1 MADERQFKGVYEMLK
16 TSYDFDQAILPAGS
30 LLKTNILLR
39 FRAEIAESP
48 RRNLNLSLVIDRS
61 GSMAGAPLHHALKAA
76 ESVVDQ
82 LEKDDILS
90 VVVYDDEVD
99 TVVSP
104 QAVTNKSALKNSIH
118 NVRAGGITNLSG
130 GWLKGCEH
138 VKTQLDPQKINRVL
152 LLTDGHANMGIQD
165 PNVLTATSGQKAEL
179 GVTTTTLGFG
189 QGFNEDLLIGMA
201 RAASGNFYFIQSIDD
216 ATEVFSIE
224 LDSLRAVV
232 GQNLNVT
239 LELADGV
246 SLVDTLSLA
255 KVSQNDAGKTAIA
268 LGELYE
274 GEDKLLGLSLLIS
287 SAQVG
292 ELPVMKL
299 HYSADVVQNDLIQSV
314 SDTVD
319 VFAKVGTVEE
329 AALASTSHIILELSR
344 LTIAKAKETAL
355 NLAEEGRHE
364 EAEQILRALVKDFRD
379 RGLNENFE
387 IAEEMDQLE
396 YFAGRIA
403 QKALGNAGRK
413 ELRDQSYQTMTRNR
427 SDLVGRGVTAGD
439 EVYAMPIVNEVGS
452 GVELHCIREGGKLR
466 IKVMSE
472 GYDSTKNIQFPRAI
486 RAEGARY
493 VVEGL
498 ELSSDGLSATRYAN
512 ANAKGDRTFYRVHGN
527 ITRLAQP
534 GEPDIFVA
542 HSQSRST
549 NTGKASKGL
558 ASAADLPATDTV
570 GESILVQCVK
580 DGSKLR
586 ARAVSDG
593 YEPDWNMRFPR
604 SVREEGML
612 YVVDEVKTA
621 PDGKSYIACGEIK
634 RFVQPTITN

>member
-1 MADERQFKGVYEMLK
+1 MIK
-16 TSYDFDQAILPAGS
+16 TSYEFDQSILPAGS
-30 LLKTNILLR
+30 SLKTNILLR
-39 FRAEIAESP
+39 FRVDIAESP

-82 LEKDDILS
+82 LEPDDILS

-99 TVVSP
+99 SVVPP
-104 QAVTNKSALKNSIH
+104 QPVTNKAALKNSIQK
-118 NVRAGGITNLSG
+118 VRAGGITNLSG

-138 VKTQLDPQKINRVL
+138 VKAQLDPQKINRVL

-165 PNVLTATSGQKAEL
+165 PKILTATSGQKAEE
-179 GVTTTTLGFG
+179 GIITTTLGFG

-201 RAASGNFYFIQSIDD
+201 RAATGNFYFIQSIDE

-232 GQNLNVT
+232 GQNLKVT

-255 KVSQNDAGKTAIA
+255 KVSQNNASQPVLT

-274 GEDKLLGLSLLIS
+274 GEDKLLGLSLAIA
-287 SAQVG
+287 SAKVG
-292 ELPVMKL
+292 DLPVMKL
-299 HYSADVVQNDLIQSV
+299 HYSADVVQDDVIQNISG
-314 SDTVD
+314 TAD
-319 VFAKVGTVEE
+319 VIAKIGTVEE
-329 AALASTSHIILELSR
+329 AAFASTSQIILELSR

-355 NLAEEGRHE
+355 SLAEHGKHQ
-364 EAEQILRALVKDFRD
+364 EAEEILRDLVKDLRD
-379 RGLNENFE
+379 KGLNENFE
-387 IAEEMDQLE
+387 IAEEIDQLE

-413 ELRDQSYQTMTRNR
+413 EMRDQTYQTMTRNR

-452 GVELHCIREGGKLR
+452 GVELHCVREGGKLR
-466 IKVMSE
+466 VKVVSD
-472 GYDSTKNIQFPRAI
+472 GYDSTKNVQFPRAI

-498 ELSSDGLSATRYAN
+498 EPSSDA
-512 ANAKGDRTFYRVHGN
+512 TFYRVRGD
-527 ITRLAQP
+527 ITRFAQP
-534 GEPDIFVA
+534 GQTDIFVA
-542 HSQSRST
+542 PRQSNFT
-549 NTGKASKGL
+549 NTGKASKGP
-558 ASAADLPATDTV
+558 ASAADLPSTDSV
-570 GESILVQCVK
+570 GDNILVQCVK

-586 ARAVSDG
+586 ARVVSDG

-634 RFVQPTITN
+634 RFVQGTSK

>member
-1 MADERQFKGVYEMLK
+1 MIK

-30 LLKTNILLR
+30 SLKTNILLR
-39 FRAEIAESP
+39 FRADIAESP

-61 GSMAGAPLHHALKAA
+61 GSMAGGSLHHALKAA

-82 LEKDDILS
+82 LEPDDILS

-99 TVVSP
+99 SVVPP
-104 QAVTNKSALKNSIH
+104 QPVTDKAALKNSIRK
-118 NVRAGGITNLSG
+118 VRAGGITNLSG

-138 VKTQLDPQKINRVL
+138 VKKQLDPQKINRVL

-165 PNVLTATSGQKAEL
+165 PKVLTATSGQKAEE
-179 GVTTTTLGFG
+179 GITTTTLGFD

-201 RAASGNFYFIQSIDD
+201 RAANGNFYFIQSIDE

-232 GQNLNVT
+232 GQNLKVT

-255 KVSQNDAGKTAIA
+255 KVSQNEAGLAVIT

-287 SAQVG
+287 SAQIG

-299 HYSADVVQNDLIQSV
+299 HYSADVVQDDLIQSV
-314 SDTVD
+314 SGTADII
-319 VFAKVGTVEE
+319 AKVGTVEE
-329 AALASTSHIILELSR
+329 AALASTSRIILELSR

-355 NLAEEGRHE
+355 DLAEHGRHQ
-364 EAEQILRALVKDFRD
+364 EAEQILRTVVQDLRD
-379 RGLNENFE
+379 KGLNENFE
-387 IAEEMDQLE
+387 IAEEIDQLE

-413 ELRDQSYQTMTRNR
+413 ELLDQTYQTMTRNR

-439 EVYAMPIVNEVGS
+439 EVYAMPVVNEVGS
-452 GVELHCIREGGKLR
+452 GVELYCVREGGKLR
-466 IKVMSE
+466 VKVMSE
-472 GYDSTKNIQFPRAI
+472 GYDSSKNVQFPRAI

-493 VVEGL
+493 VVEKL
-498 ELSSDGLSATRYAN
+498 ELSSDSS
-512 ANAKGDRTFYRVHGN
+512 FYRVNGN
-527 ITRLAQP
+527 ITRFAQP
-534 GEPDIFVA
+534 GEADIFVA
-542 HSQSRST
+542 HRQSRSAS
-549 NTGKASKGL
+549 TGKASKGP
-558 ASAADLPATDTV
+558 ASAADLPTTDTTKD
-570 GESILVQCVK
+570 GILVQCVK

-586 ARAVSDG
+586 ARVVSDG

-612 YVVDEVKTA
+612 YVVDEIKTA

>member
-1 MADERQFKGVYEMLK
+1 MIK
-16 TSYDFDQAILPAGS
+16 TSYEFDQSILPAGS
-30 LLKTNILLR
+30 SLKTNILLR
-39 FRAEIAESP
+39 FRAEVAESP

-82 LEKDDILS
+82 LEPDDILS

-99 TVVSP
+99 SVVPP
-104 QAVTNKSALKNSIH
+104 QAVTNKGALKNSIRK
-118 NVRAGGITNLSG
+118 VKAGGITNLSG

-138 VKTQLDPQKINRVL
+138 VKTRLDPQKINRVL
-152 LLTDGHANMGIQD
+152 LLTDGHANMGIQG
-165 PNVLTATSGQKAEL
+165 PKTLTATSGQKAEE
-179 GVTTTTLGFG
+179 GITTTTLGFA

-201 RAASGNFYFIQSIDD
+201 RAATGNFYFIQSIDE

-232 GQNLNVT
+232 GQNLKVT

-255 KVSQNDAGKTAIA
+255 KVSQNDASQAILA

-274 GEDKLLGLSLLIS
+274 GEDKLLGLSLEIS

-299 HYSADVVQNDLIQSV
+299 HYSADVVQDGLIQSV
-314 SDTVD
+314 SGTADII
-319 VFAKVGTVEE
+319 AKVGTVEE
-329 AALASTSHIILELSR
+329 AAFASTSHIILELSR

-355 NLAEEGRHE
+355 DLAEHGRHQ
-364 EAEQILRALVKDFRD
+364 EAEQTLRALVQNLRAK
-379 RGLNENFE
+379 GLNENFE
-387 IAEEMDQLE
+387 IAEEIDQLE

-413 ELRDQSYQTMTRNR
+413 EMRDQTYQTMTRNR
-427 SDLVGRGVTAGD
+427 SDLVGRGVTTGND
-439 EVYAMPIVNEVGS
+439 VYAMPVVNEVGS
-452 GVELHCIREGGKLR
+452 GVELYCVREGGKLR
-466 IKVMSE
+466 VKVMSQS
-472 GYDSTKNIQFPRAI
+472 YDSTKNVQFPRAI

-498 ELSSDGLSATRYAN
+498 ELSSE
-512 ANAKGDRTFYRVHGN
+512 RTFYRVRGG
-527 ITRLAQP
+527 ITRFAQP
-534 GEPDIFVA
+534 GAADIFVA
-542 HSQSRST
+542 PRQSNIA
-549 NTGKASKGL
+549 NTGKASKAP
-558 ASAADLPATDTV
+558 ASAADLPTTDTV
-570 GESILVQCVK
+570 KDAVLVQCVK

-586 ARAVSDG
+586 ARVVSDG

-612 YVVDEVKTA
+612 YVVDEIKTA

-634 RFVQPTITN
+634 RFIQPNTTN

>member
-1 MADERQFKGVYEMLK
+1 MIK
-16 TSYDFDQAILPAGS
+16 TSYEFDQSILPAGS
-30 LLKTNILLR
+30 SLKTNILLR
-39 FRAEIAESP
+39 FRADIAESP

-82 LEKDDILS
+82 LEPDDILS
-90 VVVYDDEVD
+90 VVVYDDEID
-99 TVVSP
+99 SVVPP
-104 QAVTNKSALKNSIH
+104 QAVTNKATLKNSIRK
-118 NVRAGGITNLSG
+118 VRAGGITNLSG

-138 VKTQLDPQKINRVL
+138 VKMRLDPQKINRVL

-165 PNVLTATSGQKAEL
+165 PKVLTATSAQKAEE
-179 GVTTTTLGFG
+179 GITTTTLGFA

-201 RAASGNFYFIQSIDD
+201 RAATGNFYFIQSIDD
-216 ATEVFSIE
+216 ASEVFSIE

-232 GQNLNVT
+232 GQNLKVT

-246 SLVDTLSLA
+246 SLADTLSLA
-255 KVSQNDAGKTAIA
+255 KVSQNDAGQAVIT

-274 GEDKLLGLSLLIS
+274 GEDKLLGLSFAIS

-314 SDTVD
+314 SGTAD
-319 VFAKVGTVEE
+319 VIAKVGTVEE
-329 AALASTSHIILELSR
+329 AAFASTSNIILEISR

-355 NLAEEGRHE
+355 DLAEHGKHQQAE
-364 EAEQILRALVKDFRD
+364 EILRTVVKDLRD
-379 RGLNENFE
+379 KGLNENFE
-387 IAEEMDQLE
+387 IAEEIDQLE

-413 ELRDQSYQTMTRNR
+413 ELRDQSYQTMNRNR
-427 SDLVGRGVTAGD
+427 NDLVGRGVTAGD
-439 EVYAMPIVNEVGS
+439 EVYAMPVVNEVGS
-452 GVELHCIREGGKLR
+452 GVELHCVREGGKLR
-466 IKVMSE
+466 VKVISE
-472 GYDSTKNIQFPRAI
+472 GYDSTKNIQFPRSI

-493 VVEGL
+493 VVEEL
-498 ELSSDGLSATRYAN
+498 ELSSEG
-512 ANAKGDRTFYRVHGN
+512 TFYRVRGN
-527 ITRLAQP
+527 ITRFAQP
-534 GEPDIFVA
+534 GATDIFIAPRQSNVA
-542 HSQSRST
+542 Y
-549 NTGKASKGL
+549 TGKASKGP
-558 ASAADLPATDTV
+558 ASAADLPTTDTV
-570 GESILVQCVK
+570 NDAILVQCVK

-586 ARAVSDG
+586 ARVVSDG

-634 RFVQPTITN
+634 RFVQPTITVSP

>member
-1 MADERQFKGVYEMLK
+1 MIK
-16 TSYDFDQAILPAGS
+16 TSYEFDQSILAAGS
-30 LLKTNILLR
+30 SLKTNILLR
-39 FRAEIAESP
+39 FRADIAKSP

-76 ESVVDQ
+76 ESVVDR
-82 LEKDDILS
+82 LEPDDILS

-99 TVVSP
+99 SVVPP
-104 QAVTNKSALKNSIH
+104 QAVTNKATLKNSIRK
-118 NVRAGGITNLSG
+118 VRAGGITNLSG

-138 VKTQLDPQKINRVL
+138 VKTRLDPQKINRVL

-165 PNVLTATSGQKAEL
+165 PKILTATAGQKAEE
-179 GVTTTTLGFG
+179 GIITTTLGFA

-201 RAASGNFYFIQSIDD
+201 RAATGNFYFIQSIDE

-232 GQNLNVT
+232 GQNLKVT

-255 KVSQNDAGKTAIA
+255 KVSQNDAGQAVIT

-274 GEDKLLGLSLLIS
+274 GEDKLLGLSLGIS

-292 ELPVMKL
+292 DLPVMKL
-299 HYSADVVQNDLIQSV
+299 HYSADVVQDDRIQSV
-314 SDTVD
+314 SGTVD
-319 VFAKVGTVEE
+319 IVAKVGTVEE
-329 AALASTSHIILELSR
+329 AAFAATSHIILELSR
-344 LTIAKAKETAL
+344 LTIAKAKETGL
-355 NLAEEGRHE
+355 NLAEQGKHQ
-364 EAEQILRALVKDFRD
+364 EAEQTLRSLVKDLRD
-379 RGLNENFE
+379 KGLNENFE
-387 IAEEMDQLE
+387 IAEEIDQLE
-396 YFAGRIA
+396 YFASRIA

-413 ELRDQSYQTMTRNR
+413 EMRDQTYQTMTRNR
-427 SDLVGRGVTAGD
+427 SDLVGRGVTTGD
-439 EVYAMPIVNEVGS
+439 EVYAMTIVNEIGS
-452 GVELHCIREGGKLR
+452 GIELYCVREGGKLR
-466 IKVMSE
+466 VKVMSE

-498 ELSSDGLSATRYAN
+498 ELSSE
-512 ANAKGDRTFYRVHGN
+512 RTFYRVRGKIN
-527 ITRLAQP
+527 RFAQP
-534 GEPDIFVA
+534 GETDIFVA
-542 HSQSRST
+542 PRQSYPT
-549 NTGKASKGL
+549 NTGKASKGP
-558 ASAADLPATDTV
+558 ASAADLPTTDSV
-570 GESILVQCVK
+570 GDSILVQCVK

-586 ARAVSDG
+586 ARVVSDG

-634 RFVQPTITN
+634 RFVQPTTN

>member
-1 MADERQFKGVYEMLK
+1 MIK
-16 TSYDFDQAILPAGS
+16 TSYEFDQSILPAGAS
-30 LLKTNILLR
+30 LKTNILLR

-48 RRNLNLSLVIDRS
+48 RRKLNLSLVIDRS

-82 LEKDDILS
+82 LEPDDILS

-99 TVVSP
+99 SVVPP
-104 QAVTNKSALKNSIH
+104 QTVTNKAALKNSIRK
-118 NVRAGGITNLSG
+118 VRAGGITNLSG

-138 VKTQLDPQKINRVL
+138 VKTRLDPQKINRVL

-165 PNVLTATSGQKAEL
+165 PKILTATSGQKAEE
-179 GVTTTTLGFG
+179 GIITTTLGFA

-201 RAASGNFYFIQSIDD
+201 RAATGNFYFIQSIDE

-232 GQNLNVT
+232 GQNLKVT

-255 KVSQNDAGKTAIA
+255 KVSQNEAGQAVLT

-274 GEDKLLGLSLLIS
+274 GEDKLLGLSLVIS
-287 SAQVG
+287 SAQIG

-299 HYSADVVQNDLIQSV
+299 HYSADVVQDDLIQSV
-314 SDTVD
+314 SGTVD
-319 VFAKVGTVEE
+319 IVTKVGTVEE
-329 AALASTSHIILELSR
+329 AAFASTSQIILELSR
-344 LTIAKAKETAL
+344 LTIAKAKETGL
-355 NLAEEGRHE
+355 NLAEHGKHQ
-364 EAEQILRALVKDFRD
+364 EAEQTLRALVKNLRD
-379 RGLNENFE
+379 KGLNENFE
-387 IAEEMDQLE
+387 IAEEIDQLE

-413 ELRDQSYQTMTRNR
+413 EMRDQSYQTMTRNR

-439 EVYAMPIVNEVGS
+439 EVYTIPIVNEVGS
-452 GVELHCIREGGKLR
+452 GVELYCVRERGKLR

-472 GYDSTKNIQFPRAI
+472 VYDSTKNIQFPRAI

-498 ELSSDGLSATRYAN
+498 ELSSE
-512 ANAKGDRTFYRVHGN
+512 RTFYRVRGN
-527 ITRLAQP
+527 ITRFAQP
-534 GEPDIFVA
+534 GKADIFVA
-542 HSQSRST
+542 PRQSNLT
-549 NTGKASKGL
+549 NTGKASKGP
-558 ASAADLPATDTV
+558 ASAADLTTTDTV
-570 GESILVQCVK
+570 GDSILVQCVK

-586 ARAVSDG
+586 ARVVSDG

-604 SVREEGML
+604 SVREEGTL
-612 YVVDEVKTA
+612 YVVDEVKTV

-634 RFVQPTITN
+634 RFVQPNSTN

>member
-1 MADERQFKGVYEMLK
+1 MIK
-16 TSYDFDQAILPAGS
+16 TSYEFDQSILPAGS
-30 LLKTNILLR
+30 SLKTNILLR

-82 LEKDDILS
+82 LEPDDILS

-99 TVVSP
+99 SVVPP
-104 QAVTNKSALKNSIH
+104 QPVTNKSALKNSIH
-118 NVRAGGITNLSG
+118 KVRAGGITNLSG

-138 VKTQLDPQKINRVL
+138 VKTRLDPQKINRVL

-165 PNVLTATSGQKAEL
+165 PKVLTATSGQKAEE
-179 GVTTTTLGFG
+179 GITTTTLGFA

-201 RAASGNFYFIQSIDD
+201 RAATGNFYFIQSIDE
-216 ATEVFSIE
+216 ATEVFGIE

-232 GQNLNVT
+232 GQNLKVT

-255 KVSQNDAGKTAIA
+255 KVTQNDAAQAVLT

-274 GEDKLLGLSLLIS
+274 GEDKLLGLSLMIS

-299 HYSADVVQNDLIQSV
+299 HYSADVVQDDLIQSV
-314 SDTVD
+314 SGTVD
-319 VFAKVGTVEE
+319 IVAKVGTVEE
-329 AALASTSHIILELSR
+329 AAFASTSHIILELSR
-344 LTIAKAKETAL
+344 LTIAKVKETAL
-355 NLAEEGRHE
+355 NLAEHNRHQ
-364 EAEQILRALVKDFRD
+364 EAEETLRALVKDLRD
-379 RGLNENFE
+379 KGLNENFE
-387 IAEEMDQLE
+387 IAEEIDQLE

-413 ELRDQSYQTMTRNR
+413 EMRDQTYQTMTRNR

-439 EVYAMPIVNEVGS
+439 DVYAMPIVNEVGS
-452 GVELHCIREGGKLR
+452 GVQLCCVREGGKLR
-466 IKVMSE
+466 VKVISE
-472 GYDSTKNIQFPRAI
+472 GYDSTKNVQFRRAI

-498 ELSSDGLSATRYAN
+498 ELSSD
-512 ANAKGDRTFYRVHGN
+512 RTFYRVHGN
-527 ITRLAQP
+527 ITRFAQP
-534 GEPDIFVA
+534 GEADIFVA
-542 HSQSRST
+542 PRQSNLT
-549 NTGKASKGL
+549 NTGKASKGP
-558 ASAADLPATDTV
+558 ASATDLPTTDSV
-570 GESILVQCVK
+570 GDSILVQCVK

-586 ARAVSDG
+586 ARVVSDG

-612 YVVDEVKTA
+612 YLVDEVKTA

-634 RFVQPTITN
+634 RFVQPTITVSS

>member
-1 MADERQFKGVYEMLK
+1 MLK
-16 TSYDFDQAILPAGS
+16 ISYNFDQAVLPAGS
-30 LLKTNILLR
+30 SLKTNILLR
-39 FRAEIAESP
+39 FRADIAESP

-61 GSMAGAPLHHALKAA
+61 GSMAGAPLHHALRAA
-76 ESVVDQ
+76 ESVVEQ
-82 LEKDDILS
+82 LEADDIFS

-99 TVVSP
+99 TVITP
-104 QAVTNKSALKNSIH
+104 QSVTNKATLKNSI
-118 NVRAGGITNLSG
+118 NKVRAGGITNLSG

-165 PNVLTATSGQKAEL
+165 PKILTATSAQKAEE
-179 GVTTTTLGFG
+179 GIATTTLGFD

-201 RAASGNFYFIQSIDD
+201 RAANGNFYFIQSIDE

-246 SLVDTLSLA
+246 SLIDTLSLA
-255 KVSQNDAGKTAIA
+255 KVSQNKAGQTVIT

-274 GEDKLLGLSLLIS
+274 GEDKLLGLSLEIP

-299 HYSADVVQNDLIQSV
+299 HYSADVVQNDVIQSV
-314 SDTVD
+314 SGTAD
-319 VFAKVGTVEE
+319 VVAKVGTVEE
-329 AALASTSHIILELSR
+329 AALASSSHIILELSR
-344 LTIAKAKETAL
+344 LTIAKAKEIAL
-355 NLAEEGRHE
+355 ELAEHGRHQ
-364 EAEQILRALVKDFRD
+364 EAEQILQALVKDLRAQ
-379 RGLNENFE
+379 GLNENFE
-387 IAEEMDQLE
+387 IAEEIDQLE

-427 SDLVGRGVTAGD
+427 SDLAGRGVTAGD
-439 EVYAMPIVNEVGS
+439 EVYAMPVVNEVGS

-466 IKVMSE
+466 IKVISD
-472 GYDSTKNIQFPRAI
+472 GYDSTKNVQFPRAI

-498 ELSSDGLSATRYAN
+498 EVSSDGS
-512 ANAKGDRTFYRVHGN
+512 FYRVRGN
-527 ITRLAQP
+527 ITRLARP
-534 GEPDIFVA
+534 GEADIFVA
-542 HSQSRST
+542 HRQSRST
-549 NTGKASKGL
+549 STGKASKGP
-558 ASAADLPATDTV
+558 ASAADLPTTDNTKD
-570 GESILVQCVK
+570 GILVQCVK

-586 ARAVSDG
+586 ARVVSDG

-612 YVVDEVKTA
+612 YVVDEIKTA

>member
-1 MADERQFKGVYEMLK
+1 MIK

-30 LLKTNILLR
+30 SLKTNILLR
-39 FRAEIAESP
+39 FRADIAESP

-61 GSMAGAPLHHALKAA
+61 GSMAGGPLHHALKAA

-82 LEKDDILS
+82 LEPNDILS

-99 TVVSP
+99 SVVPP
-104 QAVTNKSALKNSIH
+104 QPVTDKAALKNSIRK
-118 NVRAGGITNLSG
+118 VRAGGITNLSG

-165 PNVLTATSGQKAEL
+165 PKILTATSGQKAEE
-179 GVTTTTLGFG
+179 GITTTTLGFA

-201 RAASGNFYFIQSIDD
+201 RAASGNFYFIQSIDE

-232 GQNLNVT
+232 GQNLKVT

-246 SLVDTLSLA
+246 SLVDTLSFA
-255 KVSQNDAGKTAIA
+255 KVSQNEAGLAVIT

-292 ELPVMKL
+292 ELPVMRL
-299 HYSADVVQNDLIQSV
+299 HYSADVVQDDLIQSV
-314 SDTVD
+314 SGTADIV
-319 VFAKVGTVEE
+319 AKVGTVEE
-329 AALASTSHIILELSR
+329 AALASTSRIILELSR

-355 NLAEEGRHE
+355 DLAEHGKHQ
-364 EAEQILRALVKDFRD
+364 EAEQILRALVQELRD
-379 RGLNENFE
+379 KGLNENFE
-387 IAEEMDQLE
+387 IAEEIDQLE

-413 ELRDQSYQTMTRNR
+413 ELRDQTYQTMTRNR
-427 SDLVGRGVTAGD
+427 SDLVARGVTAGD
-439 EVYAMPIVNEVGS
+439 EVYAMPVVNEVGS
-452 GVELHCIREGGKLR
+452 GVELYCVREGGKLR
-466 IKVMSE
+466 VKVMSE
-472 GYDSTKNIQFPRAI
+472 GYDSTKNVQFPRAI

-498 ELSSDGLSATRYAN
+498 ELSSDG
-512 ANAKGDRTFYRVHGN
+512 TFYRVNGN
-527 ITRLAQP
+527 ITRFAQP
-534 GEPDIFVA
+534 GEADIFVA
-542 HSQSRST
+542 HRQSRSAS
-549 NTGKASKGL
+549 TGKASKGP
-558 ASAADLPATDTV
+558 ASAADLPTTDTTKD
-570 GESILVQCVK
+570 GILVQCVK

-586 ARAVSDG
+586 ARVVSDG

-612 YVVDEVKTA
+612 YVVDEIKTA

-634 RFVQPTITN
+634 RFVQPTISS

>member
-1 MADERQFKGVYEMLK
+1 MLK

-30 LLKTNILLR
+30 SLKTNILLR
-39 FRAEIAESP
+39 FRADIAESA

-61 GSMAGAPLHHALKAA
+61 GSMAGAPLHHALRAA

-82 LEKDDILS
+82 LEPDDILS

-99 TVVSP
+99 TVITP
-104 QAVTNKSALKNSIH
+104 QAVTNKAALKNSI
-118 NVRAGGITNLSG
+118 NKVRAGGITNLSG

-138 VKTQLDPQKINRVL
+138 VKNQLNPQKINRVL

-165 PNVLTATSGQKAEL
+165 PKILTATSGQKAEE
-179 GVTTTTLGFG
+179 GITTTTLGFD

-201 RAASGNFYFIQSIDD
+201 RAANGNFYFIQSVDE

-224 LDSLRAVV
+224 LDSLRAVI
-232 GQNLNVT
+232 GQNLKVT
-239 LELADGV
+239 VELADGV

-255 KVSQNDAGKTAIA
+255 KVSHDAGQTVIT

-274 GEDKLLGLSLLIS
+274 GEDKLLGLSLEIS
-287 SAQVG
+287 SAQLG

-299 HYSADVVQNDLIQSV
+299 HYSADVVQNDVIQSV
-314 SDTVD
+314 SGTADIV
-319 VFAKVGTVEE
+319 AKVGTVEE
-329 AALASTSHIILELSR
+329 AALASSSHIILELSR

-355 NLAEEGRHE
+355 NLAEHGRHE
-364 EAEQILRALVKDFRD
+364 EAEQILRALVKDLRD
-379 RGLNENFE
+379 KGLNENFE
-387 IAEEMDQLE
+387 IAEEIDQLE

-413 ELRDQSYQTMTRNR
+413 ELRDQSFQTMTRNR
-427 SDLVGRGVTAGD
+427 SDLVARGVTAGD
-439 EVYAMPIVNEVGS
+439 EVYGMPVVNEVGS
-452 GVELHCIREGGKLR
+452 GVELHCVREGGKLR
-466 IKVMSE
+466 IKVISD
-472 GYDSTKNIQFPRAI
+472 GYDSTKNVQFPRSI

-493 VVEGL
+493 VVETL
-498 ELSSDGLSATRYAN
+498 ELSSDG
-512 ANAKGDRTFYRVHGN
+512 TFYRVGGK
-527 ITRLAQP
+527 ITRLARP
-534 GEPDIFVA
+534 GESDIFVA
-542 HSQSRST
+542 PRQSRSAS
-549 NTGKASKGL
+549 TGKASKGP
-558 ASAADLPATDTV
+558 ASAADLPTTDTV
-570 GESILVQCVK
+570 KDGVLVQCVK

-586 ARAVSDG
+586 ARVVSDG
-593 YEPDWNMRFPR
+593 YEPNWNMRFPR

-612 YVVDEVKTA
+612 YVVDEIKTA

>member
-1 MADERQFKGVYEMLK
+1 MIK
-16 TSYDFDQAILPAGS
+16 TSYEFDQSILPAGS
-30 LLKTNILLR
+30 SLKTNILLR
-39 FRAEIAESP
+39 FRVDIAESP
-48 RRNLNLSLVIDRS
+48 RRHLNLSLVIDRS

-82 LEKDDILS
+82 LESDDILS

-99 TVVSP
+99 SVVPP
-104 QAVTNKSALKNSIH
+104 QAVTNKTALKNSIRK
-118 NVRAGGITNLSG
+118 VRAAGITNLSG

-138 VKTQLDPQKINRVL
+138 VKTRLDPQKINRVL

-165 PNVLTATSGQKAEL
+165 PKILTATSGQKAEE
-179 GVTTTTLGFG
+179 GIITTTLGFA

-201 RAASGNFYFIQSIDD
+201 RAATGNFYFIQSIDE

-232 GQNLNVT
+232 GQNLKVT

-255 KVSQNDAGKTAIA
+255 KLSQNDASQAVLT

-274 GEDKLLGLSLLIS
+274 GEDKLLGLSLVIS
-287 SAQVG
+287 SAQIG

-299 HYSADVVQNDLIQSV
+299 HYSADVVQDDVIQSV
-314 SDTVD
+314 SGTVD
-319 VFAKVGTVEE
+319 IVAKVGTVEE
-329 AALASTSHIILELSR
+329 AAFASTSQIILELSR
-344 LTIAKAKETAL
+344 LTIAKAKETGL
-355 NLAEEGRHE
+355 NLAEHGKHQ
-364 EAEQILRALVKDFRD
+364 EAEETLRMLVKDLRD
-379 RGLNENFE
+379 KGLSENFE
-387 IAEEMDQLE
+387 IAEEIDQLE

-413 ELRDQSYQTMTRNR
+413 EMRDQSYQTMTRNR

-439 EVYAMPIVNEVGS
+439 EVYAIPIVNQVGS
-452 GVELHCIREGGKLR
+452 GVELYCVREGGKLR
-466 IKVMSE
+466 VKIISE

-486 RAEGARY
+486 RAEGTRY

-498 ELSSDGLSATRYAN
+498 ELSSDG
-512 ANAKGDRTFYRVHGN
+512 TFYRVRAK
-527 ITRLAQP
+527 ITRLTQP
-534 GEPDIFVA
+534 GEADIFVA
-542 HSQSRST
+542 SRQSNLT
-549 NTGKASKGL
+549 NTGKASKGP
-558 ASAADLPATDTV
+558 ASAADLTTTDSV
-570 GESILVQCVK
+570 GDSILVQCVK

-586 ARAVSDG
+586 ARVVSDG

-612 YVVDEVKTA
+612 YLVDEVKTA

-634 RFVQPTITN
+634 RFVQPTSSN

>member
-1 MADERQFKGVYEMLK
+1 MIK
-16 TSYDFDQAILPAGS
+16 TSYEFDQSILPAGS
-30 LLKTNILLR
+30 SLKTNILLR
-39 FRAEIAESP
+39 FRVDIAESP

-82 LEKDDILS
+82 LEPNDILS

-99 TVVSP
+99 SVVPP
-104 QAVTNKSALKNSIH
+104 QAVTNKAALKNSIH
-118 NVRAGGITNLSG
+118 KVRAGGITNLSG

-165 PNVLTATSGQKAEL
+165 PKILTATSGQKAEE
-179 GVTTTTLGFG
+179 GIITTTLGFA
-189 QGFNEDLLIGMA
+189 QGFNEDLLIGIA
-201 RAASGNFYFIQSIDD
+201 RAATGNFYFIQSIDE

-232 GQNLNVT
+232 GQNLKVT

-255 KVSQNDAGKTAIA
+255 KVSQNDAGQAVLT

-274 GEDKLLGLSLLIS
+274 GEDKLLGLSLAIA

-292 ELPVMKL
+292 DLPVMKL
-299 HYSADVVQNDLIQSV
+299 HYSADVVQNDVIQNISA
-314 SDTVD
+314 TAD
-319 VFAKVGTVEE
+319 VIAKIGTVEE
-329 AALASTSHIILELSR
+329 AAFASTSQIILELSR

-355 NLAEEGRHE
+355 SLAEHGKHQ
-364 EAEQILRALVKDFRD
+364 EAEETLRALVKDLRD
-379 RGLNENFE
+379 KGLNENFE
-387 IAEEMDQLE
+387 IAEEIDQLE

-413 ELRDQSYQTMTRNR
+413 EMRDQTYQTMTRNR

-452 GVELHCIREGGKLR
+452 GVELHCVREGGKLR
-466 IKVMSE
+466 VKVVSA
-472 GYDSTKNIQFPRAI
+472 GYDSTKNVQFPRAI

-498 ELSSDGLSATRYAN
+498 ELSSDA
-512 ANAKGDRTFYRVHGN
+512 TFYRVRGN
-527 ITRLAQP
+527 ITRFAQP
-534 GEPDIFVA
+534 GETDIFITPR
-542 HSQSRST
+542 QSNFT
-549 NTGKASKGL
+549 NTGKASKGP
-558 ASAADLPATDTV
+558 ASAADLPSTDSV
-570 GESILVQCVK
+570 GDSILVQCVK

-586 ARAVSDG
+586 ARVVSDG

-634 RFVQPTITN
+634 RFVQPIPNPQSLKDAK

>member
-1 MADERQFKGVYEMLK
+1 MIK
-16 TSYDFDQAILPAGS
+16 TSYEFDQSILPAGS
-30 LLKTNILLR
+30 SLKTNILLR

-48 RRNLNLSLVIDRS
+48 RRHLNLSLVIDRS

-82 LEKDDILS
+82 LEPDDIFS

-99 TVVSP
+99 SVVAP
-104 QAVTNKSALKNSIH
+104 QAVTNKAALKNSIRK
-118 NVRAGGITNLSG
+118 VRAGGITNLSG
-130 GWLKGCEH
+130 GWLKGCEY
-138 VKTQLDPQKINRVL
+138 VKTRLDLQKINRVL

-165 PNVLTATSGQKAEL
+165 PKILTATSGQKAEE
-179 GVTTTTLGFG
+179 GIITTTLGFA

-201 RAASGNFYFIQSIDD
+201 RAATGNFYFIQSIDE

-232 GQNLNVT
+232 GQNLKVT

-255 KVSQNDAGKTAIA
+255 KVSQNDASQAVLT

-274 GEDKLLGLSLLIS
+274 GEDKLLGLSLVIS
-287 SAQVG
+287 SAQIG

-299 HYSADVVQNDLIQSV
+299 HYSADVVQDHLIQSV
-314 SDTVD
+314 SGTVD
-319 VFAKVGTVEE
+319 VVAKVGTVEE
-329 AALASTSHIILELSR
+329 AAFASTSQITLELSR
-344 LTIAKAKETAL
+344 LTIAKAKETGL
-355 NLAEEGRHE
+355 NLAEHGKHQ
-364 EAEQILRALVKDFRD
+364 EAEQTLRALVKDLRD
-379 RGLNENFE
+379 KGLNENFE
-387 IAEEMDQLE
+387 IAEEIDQLE

-413 ELRDQSYQTMTRNR
+413 EMRDQSYQTMTRNR
-427 SDLVGRGVTAGD
+427 TDLGGRGVTAGD
-439 EVYAMPIVNEVGS
+439 EVYAIPIVNEVGS
-452 GVELHCIREGGKLR
+452 GVELYCVREGGKLR

-498 ELSSDGLSATRYAN
+498 EVSSDE
-512 ANAKGDRTFYRVHGN
+512 TFYRVRGN
-527 ITRLAQP
+527 ITRFAQP
-534 GEPDIFVA
+534 GEADIFVA
-542 HSQSRST
+542 PRQSNLT
-549 NTGKASKGL
+549 NTGKASKGA
-558 ASAADLPATDTV
+558 ASAADLITSDSV
-570 GESILVQCVK
+570 GDSILVQCVK

-586 ARAVSDG
+586 ARVVSDG

-612 YVVDEVKTA
+612 YLVDEVKTA

-634 RFVQPTITN
+634 RFVQPTTTN

>member
-1 MADERQFKGVYEMLK
+1 MIK
-16 TSYDFDQAILPAGS
+16 TSYEFDQSILPAGS
-30 LLKTNILLR
+30 SLKTNILLR
-39 FRAEIAESP
+39 FRAEVAESP

-82 LEKDDILS
+82 LEPDDILS

-99 TVVSP
+99 SVVPP
-104 QAVTNKSALKNSIH
+104 QAVTNKAALKNSIH
-118 NVRAGGITNLSG
+118 KVRAGGITNLSG

-138 VKTQLDPQKINRVL
+138 VKTRLDPQKINRVL

-165 PNVLTATSGQKAEL
+165 PKILTATSGQKAEE
-179 GVTTTTLGFG
+179 GIITTTLGFA

-201 RAASGNFYFIQSIDD
+201 RAATGNFYFIQSIDE

-232 GQNLNVT
+232 GQNLKVI

-255 KVSQNDAGKTAIA
+255 KVSQNDASQAVLT

-274 GEDKLLGLSLLIS
+274 GEDKLLGLSLVIS
-287 SAQVG
+287 SAQIG

-299 HYSADVVQNDLIQSV
+299 HYSADVVQDDLIQSV
-314 SDTVD
+314 SGTVD
-319 VFAKVGTVEE
+319 VIAKVGTVEE
-329 AALASTSHIILELSR
+329 AAFASTSHIILELSR
-344 LTIAKAKETAL
+344 LTIAKAKEIGL
-355 NLAEEGRHE
+355 NLAEHGKHQ
-364 EAEQILRALVKDFRD
+364 EAEQTLRALVKELRD
-379 RGLNENFE
+379 KGLNENFE
-387 IAEEMDQLE
+387 IAEEIDQLE

-413 ELRDQSYQTMTRNR
+413 EMRDQSYQTMTRNR

-439 EVYAMPIVNEVGS
+439 EVYAIPIVNEVGS
-452 GVELHCIREGGKLR
+452 GVELYCVREGGKLR

-498 ELSSDGLSATRYAN
+498 ELSSE
-512 ANAKGDRTFYRVHGN
+512 RTFYRVRGN
-527 ITRLAQP
+527 ITRFAQP
-534 GEPDIFVA
+534 GEADIFVA
-542 HSQSRST
+542 PRQSNLT
-549 NTGKASKGL
+549 NTGKASKGP
-558 ASAADLPATDTV
+558 ASAADLITTDSV
-570 GESILVQCVK
+570 GDSILVQCVK

-586 ARAVSDG
+586 ARVVSDG

-634 RFVQPTITN
+634 RFVQPNSTN

>member
-1 MADERQFKGVYEMLK
+1 MIK
-16 TSYDFDQAILPAGS
+16 TSYEFDQSILPAGS
-30 LLKTNILLR
+30 SLKTNILLR
-39 FRAEIAESP
+39 FRADIAESP

-82 LEKDDILS
+82 LEPDDILS

-99 TVVSP
+99 SVVPP
-104 QAVTNKSALKNSIH
+104 QAVTNKSALKNSIRK
-118 NVRAGGITNLSG
+118 VRAGGITNLSG

-138 VKTQLDPQKINRVL
+138 VKTRLDPQKINRVL

-165 PNVLTATSGQKAEL
+165 PKVLTATSGQKAEE
-179 GVTTTTLGFG
+179 GITTTTLGFA

-201 RAASGNFYFIQSIDD
+201 RAATGNFYFIQSIDE

-232 GQNLNVT
+232 GQNLKVT

-255 KVSQNDAGKTAIA
+255 KVSQNDAGQAVLT

-292 ELPVMKL
+292 DLPVMKL

-314 SDTVD
+314 LGIVD
-319 VFAKVGTVEE
+319 IVAKVGTVEE
-329 AALASTSHIILELSR
+329 AAFASTSHIILELSR
-344 LTIAKAKETAL
+344 LTIAKAKETGL
-355 NLAEEGRHE
+355 NLAEHGKHQ
-364 EAEQILRALVKDFRD
+364 EAEQILRALVKDLRD
-379 RGLNENFE
+379 KGLNENFE
-387 IAEEMDQLE
+387 IAEEIDQLE

-413 ELRDQSYQTMTRNR
+413 EMRDQTYQTMTRNR
-427 SDLVGRGVTAGD
+427 SDLVGRGVTTGD
-439 EVYAMPIVNEVGS
+439 EVYAMPIVNQVGS
-452 GVELHCIREGGKLR
+452 GVELYCVREGGKLR
-466 IKVMSE
+466 VKVVSE
-472 GYDSTKNIQFPRAI
+472 GYDSTKNVQFPRAI

-498 ELSSDGLSATRYAN
+498 ELSSDA
-512 ANAKGDRTFYRVHGN
+512 TFYRVRGN
-527 ITRLAQP
+527 ITRFAQP
-534 GEPDIFVA
+534 GEADIFVA
-542 HSQSRST
+542 PRQSNFT
-549 NTGKASKGL
+549 NTGKASKGP
-558 ASAADLPATDTV
+558 ASAADLPTADSV
-570 GESILVQCVK
+570 GDSILVQCVK

-586 ARAVSDG
+586 ARVVSDG

-634 RFVQPTITN
+634 RFVQPTTN

>member
-1 MADERQFKGVYEMLK
+1 MIK
-16 TSYDFDQAILPAGS
+16 TSYEFDQSILPAGS
-30 LLKTNILLR
+30 SLKTNILLR
-39 FRAEIAESP
+39 FRVDIAESP

-82 LEKDDILS
+82 LEPHDILS

-99 TVVSP
+99 SVVPP
-104 QAVTNKSALKNSIH
+104 QAVTNKAALKNSIQK
-118 NVRAGGITNLSG
+118 VRAGGITNLSG

-138 VKTQLDPQKINRVL
+138 VKAQLDPQKINRVL

-165 PNVLTATSGQKAEL
+165 PKILTATSGQKAEE
-179 GVTTTTLGFG
+179 GIITTTLGFA

-201 RAASGNFYFIQSIDD
+201 RAATGNFYFIQSIDE

-232 GQNLNVT
+232 GQNLKVT

-255 KVSQNDAGKTAIA
+255 KVSQNDASQAVLT

-274 GEDKLLGLSLLIS
+274 GEDKLLGLSLAIA
-287 SAQVG
+287 SAKVG
-292 ELPVMKL
+292 DLPVMKL
-299 HYSADVVQNDLIQSV
+299 HYSADVVQDDVIQNISG
-314 SDTVD
+314 TAD
-319 VFAKVGTVEE
+319 VIAKIGTVEE
-329 AALASTSHIILELSR
+329 AAFASTSQIILELSR

-355 NLAEEGRHE
+355 SLAEHGKHQ
-364 EAEQILRALVKDFRD
+364 EAEEILRALVKDLRD
-379 RGLNENFE
+379 KGLNENFE
-387 IAEEMDQLE
+387 IAEEIDQLE

-413 ELRDQSYQTMTRNR
+413 EMRDQTYQTMTRNR

-452 GVELHCIREGGKLR
+452 GVELHCVREGGKLR
-466 IKVMSE
+466 VKVVSA
-472 GYDSTKNIQFPRAI
+472 GYDSTKNVQFPRAI

-498 ELSSDGLSATRYAN
+498 EPSSDA
-512 ANAKGDRTFYRVHGN
+512 TFYRVRGD
-527 ITRLAQP
+527 ITRFAQP
-534 GEPDIFVA
+534 GETDIFVA
-542 HSQSRST
+542 PRQSNFT
-549 NTGKASKGL
+549 NTGKASKGP
-558 ASAADLPATDTV
+558 ASAADLPTTDSV
-570 GESILVQCVK
+570 GDSILVQCVK
-580 DGSKLR
+580 DGSKGL
-586 ARAVSDG
+586 A
-593 YEPDWNMRFPR
+593 
-604 SVREEGML
+604 
-612 YVVDEVKTA
+612 K
-621 PDGKSYIACGEIK
+621 K
-634 RFVQPTITN
+634 

>member
-1 MADERQFKGVYEMLK
+1 MIK
-16 TSYDFDQAILPAGS
+16 TSYEFDQSILPAGS
-30 LLKTNILLR
+30 SLKTNILLR
-39 FRAEIAESP
+39 FRADIASSP
-48 RRNLNLSLVIDRS
+48 RRHLNLSLVIDRS

-82 LEKDDILS
+82 LEPDDILS

-99 TVVSP
+99 SVVPP
-104 QAVTNKSALKNSIH
+104 QPVTNKAALKNSIH
-118 NVRAGGITNLSG
+118 KVRAGGITNLSG

-138 VKTQLDPQKINRVL
+138 VKTRLDPQKINRVL

-165 PNVLTATSGQKAEL
+165 PKVLTATSGQKAEE
-179 GVTTTTLGFG
+179 GITTTTLGFA

-201 RAASGNFYFIQSIDD
+201 RAATGNFYFIQSIDE
-216 ATEVFSIE
+216 ATEVFGIE

-232 GQNLNVT
+232 GQNLKVT

-255 KVSQNDAGKTAIA
+255 KVTQNDASQAVLT

-274 GEDKLLGLSLLIS
+274 GEDKLLGLSLEIS

-299 HYSADVVQNDLIQSV
+299 HYSADVVQDDLIQSV
-314 SDTVD
+314 SGTVD
-319 VFAKVGTVEE
+319 IVAKIGTVEE
-329 AALASTSHIILELSR
+329 AAFASTSHIILELSR

-355 NLAEEGRHE
+355 NLAEHGRHQ
-364 EAEQILRALVKDFRD
+364 EAEEILRALMKDLRD
-379 RGLNENFE
+379 KGLNENFE
-387 IAEEMDQLE
+387 IAEEIDQLE

-413 ELRDQSYQTMTRNR
+413 EMRDQTYQTMTRNR

-439 EVYAMPIVNEVGS
+439 DVYAMPIVNEVGS
-452 GVELHCIREGGKLR
+452 GVQLCCVREGGKLR
-466 IKVMSE
+466 VKVISE
-472 GYDSTKNIQFPRAI
+472 GYDSTMNVQFPRAI

-498 ELSSDGLSATRYAN
+498 ELSSDG
-512 ANAKGDRTFYRVHGN
+512 TFYRVHGK
-527 ITRLAQP
+527 ITRFAQP
-534 GEPDIFVA
+534 GEADIFVA
-542 HSQSRST
+542 PRQSNLT
-549 NTGKASKGL
+549 NTGKASKGP
-558 ASAADLPATDTV
+558 ASAADLPTTDSV
-570 GESILVQCVK
+570 GDSILVQCVK

-586 ARAVSDG
+586 ARVVADG

-612 YVVDEVKTA
+612 YLVDEVKTA

-634 RFVQPTITN
+634 RFVQPTITMSS